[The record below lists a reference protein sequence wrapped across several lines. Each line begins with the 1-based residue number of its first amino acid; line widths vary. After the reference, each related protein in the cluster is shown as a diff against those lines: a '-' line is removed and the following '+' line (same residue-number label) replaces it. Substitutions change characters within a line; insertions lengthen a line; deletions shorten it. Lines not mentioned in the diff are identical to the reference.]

1 MTEISVSNL
10 TKRYPINSKFCN
22 VDGMTFTVEDGEFFC
37 LVGPSNSGKTS
48 TLRLI
53 AGLDAPGEG
62 TVEFGD
68 RPMADVPPGDR
79 GASLLFD
86 NLALYPNKT
95 GFENI
100 EHPLKVEGVPEA
112 ERRERVEEMAERLS
126 ISHLLDRTPETFS
139 GGEKQRVGI
148 ARTMISESAVYLL
161 DDPLGGLDAKLK
173 KRLRFELKR
182 IHEELGG
189 TFIYVTHDQEEAMSV
204 ADRIGVCRDG
214 RIEQLDEPEA
224 LFDRPESR
232 FVAEFIGSPKINVLD
247 GSLSNGHV
255 TAGPFAVETD
265 DRAADVPGGDY
276 AVGVRPSD
284 VTLFSAPSDGDYTA
298 TVTVTEPLGAETIV
312 DVDADGT
319 ELRCVTSKSFAKDL
333 DIGADVGVSVRF
345 DHLYLVGDD
354 DRVVLAP
361 RRDVRAL

>member
-1 MTEISVSNL
+1 MTKINISNL
-10 TKRYPINSKFCN
+10 SKRYPINSKFCN
-22 VDGMTFTVEDGEFFC
+22 VDGMGFTVEDGEFFC
-37 LVGPSNSGKTS
+37 LVGPSNVGKTS

-53 AGLDAPGEG
+53 AGLDDPDEG
-62 TVEFGD
+62 TIEYGA
-68 RPMADVPPGDR
+68 RSMADVAPSER

-100 EHPLKVEGVPEA
+100 EHPLKIEGVPEA
-112 ERRERVEEMAERLS
+112 ERRDRVEEMAEELS

-148 ARTMISESAVYLL
+148 ARTMISESEVYLL

-204 ADRIGVCRDG
+204 ADRIAVCRDG
-214 RIEQLDEPEA
+214 RIEQIGEPEE
-224 LFDRPESR
+224 LFDRPTSR
-232 FVAEFIGSPKINVLD
+232 FVAEFIGSPKMNVLAGVLSD
-247 GSLSNGHV
+247 GHMTV
-255 TAGPFAVETD
+255 GPFGIDIGGEPTD
-265 DRAADVPGGDY
+265 VTDGEY
-276 AVGVRPSD
+276 AVGIRPSD
-284 VTLFSAPSDGDYTA
+284 ISLLKHADDSDYTA

-312 DVDADGT
+312 DIEVEGT
-319 ELRCVTSKSFAKDL
+319 ELRCLTSKAFAKDL
-333 DIGADVGVSVRF
+333 DSGAEVSISISSE
-345 DHLYLVGDD
+345 HIYLIDD
-354 DRVVLAP
+354 GRVVLTP
-361 RRDVRAL
+361 DRAVKPL

>member
-1 MTEISVSNL
+1 MTKINVSNL
-10 TKRYPINSKFCN
+10 SKRYPINSKFCN
-22 VDGMTFTVEDGEFFC
+22 VDGMDFTVEDGEFFC
-37 LVGPSNSGKTS
+37 LVGPSNAGKTS

-53 AGLDAPGEG
+53 AGLDDPDEG
-62 TVEFGD
+62 TIEYGARSMV
-68 RPMADVPPGDR
+68 DVAPSDR

-100 EHPLKVEGVPEA
+100 EHPLRVEGVPET
-112 ERRERVEEMAERLS
+112 ERRDRVEKIAEELG

-148 ARTMISESAVYLL
+148 ARTMISESEVYLL

-204 ADRIGVCRDG
+204 ADRIAVCRG
-214 RIEQLDEPEA
+214 GQIEQIGKPEE
-224 LFDRPESR
+224 LFDRPTSR
-232 FVAEFIGSPKINVLD
+232 FVAEFIGSPKMNVLAGTLSD
-247 GSLSNGHV
+247 GRV
-255 TAGPFAVETD
+255 TVGPFEIGVD
-265 DRAADVPGGDY
+265 GRATGVADGEY
-276 AVGVRPSD
+276 AVGIRPSD
-284 VTLFSAPSDGDYTA
+284 ISLFRDVDDGDYPA

-312 DVDADGT
+312 DIEVNGT
-319 ELRCVTSKSFAKDL
+319 ELRCLTSNPFAKDL
-333 DIGADVGVSVRF
+333 DSGAKVGISTASE
-345 DHLYLVGDD
+345 HLYLIDD
-354 DRVVLAP
+354 SRVVITPDRVVKP
-361 RRDVRAL
+361 T